1 MVSVVR
7 TPKITGFRESSET
20 LRSPCDAAL
29 AMCW

>member
-20 LRSPCDAAL
+20 RRSPWEAAL
-29 AMCW
+29 AMWW